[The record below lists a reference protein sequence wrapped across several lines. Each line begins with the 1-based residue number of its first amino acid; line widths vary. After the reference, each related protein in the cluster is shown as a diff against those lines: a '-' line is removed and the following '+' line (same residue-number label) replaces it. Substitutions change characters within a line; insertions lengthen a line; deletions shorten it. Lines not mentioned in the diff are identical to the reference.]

1 MTIKVYKKSENLR
14 SKINELDR
22 PIGTYANDVL
32 RSETKEQVFHAVG
45 AGRKNFLVNGGM
57 QIWQRGTSFGNLPNQ
72 GATNYT
78 ADRWNCT
85 RYSTGD
91 LDVTRELAGFN
102 PWGFEHCLRIARGGG
117 DTSTTAQY
125 INQPMESSISKMLR
139 GKKVTFSFYA
149 KKGYGFTPAGGGKY
163 DIFFGITYH
172 TGSAYNDDGMY
183 YNNFKA
189 AAGTTYAQYA
199 SLNEH
204 WGRYEVSM
212 EVPIQTE
219 QLGVYISRGGPTAD
233 AVAADFFEVTG
244 LQLEEGGQA
253 TPFEH
258 RSYGEELDLCQ
269 RYFQSHNSGDLYTG
283 FGNAHANN
291 GSYVEIYGYEYIK
304 EMRAVPDL
312 SVSAAGDFSI
322 RTSSNAVHG
331 SATSIF
337 LNRPGTQRANI
348 SFGSSGLTTGASYHI
363 VANGTATATLNF
375 DAEL

>member
-1 MTIKVYKKSENLR
+1 MTIKIYKNPENLR

-45 AGRKNFLVNGGM
+45 AGRKNFLLNGGM
-57 QIWQRGTSFGNLPNQ
+57 QIWQRGTSFGNLPSQ

-85 RYSTGD
+85 RYSAGD
-91 LDVTRELAGFN
+91 LDVSRELAGFN

-125 INQPMESSISKMLR
+125 INQPIESSISKKLR

-149 KKGYGFTPAGGGKY
+149 KKGYGFTPAAGGKY
-163 DIFFGITYH
+163 DIFFGIVYH
-172 TGSAYNDDGMY
+172 TSSANNDDGMY
-183 YNNFKA
+183 YNNFKVA
-189 AAGTTYAQYA
+189 SGTTYAQYA

-233 AVAADFFEVTG
+233 AVSADFFEVTG

-258 RSYGEELDLCQ
+258 KPYGEELALCQ
-269 RYFQSHNSGDLYTG
+269 RYFFKLGDDGNTTNLMTG
-283 FGNAHANN
+283 TVE
-291 GSYVEIYGYEYIK
+291 GSNIAAVMCGPFPTT
-304 EMRAVPDL
+304 MRDIPAITIGGGTKFFSTATSSRDL
-312 SVSAAGDFSI
+312 SISVNRCGPTAGALLVTIS
-322 RTSSNAVHG
+322 G
-331 SATSIF
+331 GGATSGQSCS
-337 LNRPGTQRANI
+337 LYDNG
-348 SFGSSGLTTGASYHI
+348 
-363 VANGTATATLNF
+363 ANGYIEF